1 MARRGRRVAP
11 KPKRVATLAVAVF
24 DNGGLEIKPRG
35 GPAKRARW
43 DEFQTVASKLLKN
56 AGLNIETQV
65 RLAKPGVVKR
75 AIKRRPKP
83 APAPPVG

>member
-24 DNGGLEIKPRG
+24 DNGGLEIKP
-35 GPAKRARW
+35 ARW